1 MNTNTIGRILTITI
15 PTLALGIYPFCSP
28 AQGEPATQVSASETI
43 SQNTVKGLTGKVR
56 DVMVRVPAPISI
68 DPLSAVKPSIDV
80 DLQRMAQW
88 AMNYLIR
95 SPRKEF
101 DYEPVFQAN
110 PMSCPP
116 VPAGHDVVVA
126 CDTDARMDWE
136 WYYMREVSGS
146 TAGMDIEAAFHKRML
161 AYVRADGTV
170 LSHPG
175 SYNEGDVNRVYA
187 EKDYLYHVW
196 GATKILHSLAEDF
209 RRTGNEGSK
218 ETARK
223 IMLRLKKLAVYPLPG
238 RCYFPAGMGAM
249 KQDGTPVPN
258 GWNRMPAPVV
268 EPLINYYQAC
278 GDLEA
283 LEFAKAYAEGIMAG
297 AQPDGIKIKADG
309 DIDNGHSH
317 TTMHALWGIAHL
329 GVVTGDELYTAFA
342 KRSWDFML
350 SRGTGAGWF
359 PAMPGG
365 WYTDETCLT
374 SDMMSNAAMI
384 ARGGHPEYFDYVER
398 YLRNRISPCVFI
410 VTPEFEAEY
419 RMANRACGEE
429 KIRQG
434 LEDVRKLQGGIRSYC
449 GLNDLENSI
458 LKGTYHALAGCCA
471 PEGMRAIYTTWSHV
485 IDHYPA
491 SKLGPAGVY
500 VNMSFNRDS
509 KWGRV
514 VSFMPNTG
522 RLTVKAGVQD
532 DFFLRPPHWVPRD
545 QVKAFVGSQVVPV
558 QWSGDYVR
566 FTDIKTGDELTI
578 IYPLL
583 GFLHEAGGSFQHEAG
598 GTWKNGL
605 PAGVNVT
612 YQWLGNMVIAV
623 EPPAE
628 KTPIFSPEVR
638 ILPPPPTEVMKQ

>member
-1 MNTNTIGRILTITI
+1 MSTRQAIVPAIL
-15 PTLALGIYPFCSP
+15 LSLVFYLP
-28 AQGEPATQVSASETI
+28 AQGEPATQVSASEII
-43 SQNTVKGLTGKVR
+43 SQDTVKGLTGKVR
-56 DVMVRVPAPISI
+56 DVMVRAPAQISI
-68 DPLSAVKPSIDV
+68 QPLSAVKPSIDV
-80 DLQRMAQW
+80 DLRGMAQW

-110 PMSCPP
+110 PMNCPP
-116 VPAGHDVVVA
+116 FPGGHDVVVA

-136 WYYMREVSGS
+136 WYYMREISGS
-146 TAGMDIEAAFHKRML
+146 TAGKDIEAAFHKRML

-175 SYNEGDVNRVYA
+175 CYNEGDINKVYT
-187 EKDYLYHVW
+187 EKDYVYHVW
-196 GATKILHSLAEDF
+196 GATKILHSMAEDF

-223 IMLRLKKLAVYPLPG
+223 IMVRLKKLAVYPLSG

-249 KQDGTPVPN
+249 KQDGTPLPN
-258 GWNRMPAPVV
+258 SWNRMPAPVV

-283 LEFAKAYAEGIMAG
+283 LEFAKAYAEGIMTG
-297 AQPDGIKIKADG
+297 AQPDGIKIKANG

-329 GVVTGDELYTAFA
+329 GVVTGDERYTAFA

-365 WYTDETCLT
+365 HATDETCLT

-419 RMANRACGEE
+419 RMVNRARGEE

-434 LEDVRKLQGGIRSYC
+434 LEDVRKLQGGIRSSC

-458 LKGTYHALAGCCA
+458 LKGTYIMLAGCCA

-485 IDHYPA
+485 IDRYPA

-514 VSFMPNTG
+514 VSFMPTTG

-532 DFFLRPPHWVPRD
+532 DFFLRPPHWAPRD
-545 QVKAFVGSQVVPV
+545 QVAAFVGSQAVPV

-566 FTDIKTGDELTI
+566 FTEIKIGDELTI
-578 IYPLL
+578 VYPLL
-583 GFLHEAGGSFQHEAG
+583 RFLHEAG

-605 PAGVNVT
+605 PSVNVT
-612 YQWLGNMVIAV
+612 YEWLGNMVIAV
-623 EPPAE
+623 DPAAK

-638 ILPPPPTEVMKQ
+638 ILPPPPAEVMEK